1 MHHPQLAAMSH
12 LEKASPELSANPPP
26 AVYSSSPSSAQYY
39 RKLGNPGPLC
49 VPEPCAPAAGT
60 R

>member
-1 MHHPQLAAMSH
+1 MSH